1 MSPFKPI
8 NRSTNYLFPPS
19 VDDWLPEPHL
29 ARFVV
34 DVVEQLDLREIE
46 RAYRGAGTEAFHP
59 ALLLSILTYGYA
71 TGVFG
76 SRKLERATYDSVAFR
91 YVAANEH
98 PDHDTLNTFR
108 KRFLPQIE
116 GLMVQVL
123 LIAQAMKLVSL
134 GHIALDGTKVKAN
147 ASQHSALSYGHS
159 LKLEQQL
166 KEEVRKLLALA
177 IAADSEAVP
186 DGMSLPEEI
195 ALRSDRLEAI
205 AAAKIKIE
213 ARARERF
220 EQEQADY
227 QTKLARREAK
237 SKETGKP
244 PRGQPPTPPKIG
256 PADKDQVNL
265 TDDESRIMKVSGG
278 GFEQCYNAQVAVD
291 MDSLLIVGSN
301 TVQACNDK
309 QQIEPMLKKLDAL
322 PDALGHIGTLVAD
335 TGFYS
340 EANVN
345 ACATHDILPL
355 IAVSREAHHPDPL
368 ARFTEPPPR
377 VADAT
382 AVEAMRH
389 RLKTK
394 AGRALYAQRKCTV
407 EPVIGIV
414 KSVLGFRQFL
424 LRGLDN
430 VKGEWNLVAMAWNL
444 KRMHV
449 LTGEVSPPDRPLTV
463 KNHRCRQI
471 VRSIYPAARGAAV

>member
-1 MSPFKPI
+1 MNRFIPI
-8 NRSTNYLFPPS
+8 DRQSDYLFPPS
-19 VDDWLPEPHL
+19 VEEWLPEKHL

-34 DVVEQLDLREIE
+34 DVIDQLDLSALTG
-46 RAYRGAGTEAFHP
+46 AYAGKGSAAHHP
-59 ALLLSILTYGYA
+59 LVLLGVLIYGYA
-71 TGVFG
+71 TGVFS
-76 SRKLERATYDSVAFR
+76 SRKIERATYDSVAFR
-91 YVAANEH
+91 YIAANTH
-98 PDHDTLNTFR
+98 PDHDTLATFR
-108 KRFLPQIE
+108 KRFLPQVE
-116 GLMVQVL
+116 GLFVQVL
-123 LIAQAMKLVSL
+123 LLSAEMKLLKL
-134 GHIALDGTKVKAN
+134 GNIALDGTKIKAN
-147 ASQHSALSYGHS
+147 ASKHSALSYGHS
-159 LKLEQQL
+159 QKLEQQL
-166 KEEVRKLLALA
+166 REEVARLLSLA
-177 IAADSEAVP
+177 EAADNEAVP

-195 ALRSDRLEAI
+195 IRREDRLSAI
-205 AAAKIKIE
+205 AAAKVKIE

-227 QTKLARREAK
+227 QAKLTRREAK

-244 PRGQPPTPPKIG
+244 PRGKPPTKPSAG

-278 GFEQCYNAQVAVD
+278 GFEQCYNGQIAVD
-291 MDSLLIVGSN
+291 MDSLLIVKTN

-322 PDALGHIGTLVAD
+322 PDELGNFTTLVAD

-345 ACATHDILPL
+345 ACVANKIIPL

-368 ARFTEPPPR
+368 ERFTEPPTLG
-377 VADAT
+377 ACAT
-382 AVEAMRH
+382 AVDAMRH

-394 AGRALYAQRKCTV
+394 EGRALYAQRKCTV

-444 KRMHV
+444 KRMYV
-449 LTGEVSPPDRPLTV
+449 LTG
-463 KNHRCRQI
+463 
-471 VRSIYPAARGAAV
+471 

>member
-8 NRSTNYLFPPS
+8 NRHTSYLFPPS
-19 VDDWLPEPHL
+19 VDEWLPEQHL

-34 DVVEQLDLREIE
+34 DVVEQLDLKEME

-59 ALLLSILTYGYA
+59 ALLLSTLIYGYA

-134 GHIALDGTKVKAN
+134 GNVALDGTKVKAN
-147 ASQHSALSYGHS
+147 ASRHSALSYGHS

-166 KEEVRKLLALA
+166 REEVARLLALA
-177 IAADSEAVP
+177 EATDNEALP
-186 DGMSLPEEI
+186 DGMNLPEEI
-195 ALRSDRLEAI
+195 ARREDRLSAI
-205 AAAKIKIE
+205 AAAKAKIE
-213 ARARERF
+213 ARANERF
-220 EQEQADY
+220 EQEQAVY
-227 QTKLARREAK
+227 QAKLNQREAK

-244 PRGQPPTPPKIG
+244 PRGQPPTPPQAG
-256 PADKDQVNL
+256 PADKDQINL
-265 TDDESRIMKVSGG
+265 TDEESRIMKVSGG
-278 GFEQCYNAQVAVD
+278 GFEQCYNGQIAVD
-291 MDSLLIVGSN
+291 MDSLLIVKTN

-309 QQIEPMLKKLDAL
+309 QQIEPMLKKLDTL
-322 PDALGHIGTLVAD
+322 PDALGKVSALVAD

-345 ACATHDILPL
+345 ACARSEITPL
-355 IAVSREAHHPDPL
+355 IAVSREEHHPDPL
-368 ARFTEPPPR
+368 ARFTAPPPLESG
-377 VADAT
+377 AT

-394 AGRALYAQRKCTV
+394 DGRALYAKRKCTV

-424 LRGLDN
+424 LRGLEN
-430 VKGEWNLVAMAWNL
+430 VQGEWNLVALAWNL

-449 LTGEVSPPDRPLTV
+449 LAG
-463 KNHRCRQI
+463 
-471 VRSIYPAARGAAV
+471 